1 MNFNIFNYHIVRSFL
16 RDLLIKDK
24 FKKIT
29 SPDYSKNKY
38 YINNKYAFYLGI
50 DAIIKYEQ
58 IIENED
64 FLEMYINE
72 LKKVFTKYKNYNHI
86 KNGIYSTISK
96 IVGMKLKINNI
107 YTIKAREDIL
117 HYIYSKYIID
127 GYFYFGFSSNYLNE
141 IRFVG
146 IRSNT
151 FFIDDKLDYINKLFK
166 KYSGK
171 KLFLNEKTTITDD
184 IVIATY
190 FALISPYYL
199 ADIIENPIFK
209 NIKVNKECF
218 YNHDLINIKNSIS
231 KVCFNEGL
239 SIENTKEVV
248 DNFTSCYNLSCG
260 REVRP
265 CIAKISR
272 KSLNKNKLKDIDQII
287 NDTDLKLTSA
297 VYLILESRYSSYN
310 IQKNISP
317 SDIEVISLPTYQEF
331 LDVPNNLIQANRII
345 VDVEKVKSGEY
356 EINNRVKANSYGVI
370 SLAYLGL
377 VFILIGSIITLFIS
391 FMGG

>member
-72 LKKVFTKYKNYNHI
+72 LKKVFSKYKNYNHI

-199 ADIIENPIFK
+199 VDIIENPIFK
-209 NIKVNKECF
+209 NIKV
-218 YNHDLINIKNSIS
+218 
-231 KVCFNEGL
+231 
-239 SIENTKEVV
+239 
-248 DNFTSCYNLSCG
+248 
-260 REVRP
+260 
-265 CIAKISR
+265 
-272 KSLNKNKLKDIDQII
+272 
-287 NDTDLKLTSA
+287 
-297 VYLILESRYSSYN
+297 
-310 IQKNISP
+310 
-317 SDIEVISLPTYQEF
+317 
-331 LDVPNNLIQANRII
+331 RI
-345 VDVEKVKSGEY
+345 
-356 EINNRVKANSYGVI
+356 
-370 SLAYLGL
+370 
-377 VFILIGSIITLFIS
+377 
-391 FMGG
+391 